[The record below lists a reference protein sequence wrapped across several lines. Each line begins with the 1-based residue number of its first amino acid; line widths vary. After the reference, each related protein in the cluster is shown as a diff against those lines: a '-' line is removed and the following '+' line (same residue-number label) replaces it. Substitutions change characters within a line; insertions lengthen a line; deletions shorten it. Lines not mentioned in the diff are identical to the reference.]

1 MTNEIK
7 DLCIRFFEG
16 RTDESEDMVVMDF
29 RASDT
34 RTFHEWEKEW
44 KAGASKNF
52 EKCFGFENVRR
63 RIRCRL
69 VARWSARAA
78 AFAACIVAAV
88 MLIPGK
94 SGTEAVETMLCE
106 ATQSCEKKTV
116 TLPDGT
122 KVFMNALSTLTYGDG
137 FGITNRNISMTGE
150 AYFDVAPDKTLPFVL
165 ATPEGCIT
173 VLGTRFSVSSYA
185 KQKTFSAVLEKGSI
199 SFDTEGCSMMLVPGE
214 VLSIDKL
221 SGTVTRSRTDVEKSL
236 YWMKG
241 RIEYDS
247 ILLDDLFDRISS
259 IYGVEIVNNATALS
273 STKFGI
279 LLSDSNSVSDIFAAI
294 SHVVPVSYEINDGRI
309 VVYEK
314 K

>member
-52 EKCFGFENVRR
+52 EKSFGFENVRR

-94 SGTEAVETMLCE
+94 SGTEAV
-106 ATQSCEKKTV
+106 
-116 TLPDGT
+116 
-122 KVFMNALSTLTYGDG
+122 
-137 FGITNRNISMTGE
+137 
-150 AYFDVAPDKTLPFVL
+150 
-165 ATPEGCIT
+165 
-173 VLGTRFSVSSYA
+173 
-185 KQKTFSAVLEKGSI
+185 
-199 SFDTEGCSMMLVPGE
+199 
-214 VLSIDKL
+214 
-221 SGTVTRSRTDVEKSL
+221 
-236 YWMKG
+236 
-241 RIEYDS
+241 
-247 ILLDDLFDRISS
+247 
-259 IYGVEIVNNATALS
+259 
-273 STKFGI
+273 
-279 LLSDSNSVSDIFAAI
+279 
-294 SHVVPVSYEINDGRI
+294 
-309 VVYEK
+309 
-314 K
+314 